1 MLEQALLIVIM
12 ILVGI
17 ALYMIIRLH
26 HASDNNNQLLD
37 PINTLTGH
45 VKKLQ
50 ADNQQL
56 LASLQSQQKL
66 LLQLEAKQA
75 QAVVVTAPP
84 IKPTEKPLPPFSTLS
99 MAKVAIKKP
108 ELPIDSIMP
117 DVLDMPVL
125 VASLL
130 MPSDR
135 PTNEPLQKPI
145 LTPPDYQD
153 ALRQAVNSL
162 LQQQARINTQQITEQ
177 LKKMPEIPST
187 LSVQTGVYY
196 LDGTPSEALA
206 ELVVI
211 VFNEQRYVV
220 PHYNSFSN
228 PYLSRWFDLSST
240 QQVTISEWPVISFND
255 DSKAISCIQKGKIN
269 L

>member
-1 MLEQALLIVIM
+1 MLEQVLLIVII

-17 ALYMIIRLH
+17 VLYMISRIN
-26 HASDNNNQLLD
+26 HASDNNQLLD
-37 PINTLTGH
+37 PINTLTGL

-50 ADNQQL
+50 VDNQQL
-56 LASLQSQQKL
+56 LASLHSQQKL

-75 QAVVVTAPP
+75 QAAVVPTPP
-84 IKPTEKPLPPFSTLS
+84 IKPVEKPLPATSTLS
-99 MAKVAIKKP
+99 MTKVALNKP
-108 ELPIDSIMP
+108 ELPIEPPIP

-125 VASLL
+125 VTSPL
-130 MPSDR
+130 PPFDR
-135 PTNEPLQKPI
+135 PNNEPPQKP
-145 LTPPDYQD
+145 TTSQPDYKD
-153 ALRQAVNSL
+153 ALRKVVNSL

-177 LKKMPEIPST
+177 LKKMLEIPST
-187 LSVQTGVYY
+187 INIQTSVYY

-228 PYLSRWFDLSST
+228 PYLSRWFDISST
-240 QQVTISEWPVISFND
+240 QQVTITEWPVISFND
-255 DSKAISCIQKGKIN
+255 DIKAISCIQKGKIN

>member
-1 MLEQALLIVIM
+1 V
-12 ILVGI
+12 
-17 ALYMIIRLH
+17 
-26 HASDNNNQLLD
+26 
-37 PINTLTGH
+37 
-45 VKKLQ
+45 
-50 ADNQQL
+50 QQL
-56 LASLQSQQKL
+56 I
-66 LLQLEAKQA
+66 
-75 QAVVVTAPP
+75 TP
-84 IKPTEKPLPPFSTLS
+84 
-99 MAKVAIKKP
+99 
-108 ELPIDSIMP
+108 
-117 DVLDMPVL
+117 
-125 VASLL
+125 
-130 MPSDR
+130 
-135 PTNEPLQKPI
+135 
-145 LTPPDYQD
+145 PPDYQD

-187 LSVQTGVYY
+187 LSVQTCVYY

-211 VFNEQRYVV
+211 VFNGQHYVV

-240 QQVTISEWPVISFND
+240 QQVTITEWPVISFND